1 MRIRHLPLY
10 SLLLLIIS
18 VAFIPGVYATFKYAQ
33 TGPDDVA
40 ISIPIELVEFYY
52 KPEEVLPSGGNATQL
67 HENHF
72 NLVKNIVDHIDYGL
86 NATKKPLIRK
96 LLEDGAGVVYS
107 NQNVSGGNLKHM
119 MLDSSDVENLMF
131 AVEYVSDT
139 EYNAYTFSGNDADYD
154 TLDQY
159 ITVYKTQI
167 IKGENNKWVAERSFM
182 GKAQVFRAHSD
193 GISVNVKTW
202 YSV

>member
-1 MRIRHLPLY
+1 MKVKHLPLLG
-10 SLLLLIIS
+10 LLLFIIS
-18 VAFIPGVYATFKYAQ
+18 VAFVPGVYATYYYTQ
-33 TGPDDVA
+33 TGPDDVETSFDKEF
-40 ISIPIELVEFYY
+40 IEFYY
-52 KPEEVLPSGGNATQL
+52 KPEEILPSGGNATQL
-67 HENHF
+67 HENHL
-72 NLVKNIVDHIDYGL
+72 NLIKNIVDHIDYGL
-86 NATKKPLIRK
+86 NATKKPLVRE

-119 MLDSSDVENLMF
+119 LLGSSDVENLMF

-154 TLDQY
+154 NVDEY

-167 IKGENNKWVAERSFM
+167 VKGENNKWTSVRSFQ
-182 GKAQVFRAHSD
+182 GKAQVGRMHS
-193 GISVNVKTW
+193 GGLSINVKTW